1 MEETITVGELI
12 TYLSEY
18 GLDKK
23 VVLSA
28 VGFNSNASYDIPLD
42 SGHFTVDEYKGIVR
56 INFYNM

>member
-1 MEETITVGELI
+1 MMETITVSELI

-28 VGFNSNASYDIPLD
+28 VGFNSNTSYDIPLD
-42 SGHFTVDEYKGIVR
+42 LGQFTVDEYQGVVR
-56 INFYNM
+56 INFSNM

>member
-1 MEETITVGELI
+1 METIIVSELI
-12 TYLSEY
+12 AYLSEY

-42 SGHFTVDEYKGIVR
+42 LGQFTVDEYQGVVR
-56 INFYNM
+56 INFSNM